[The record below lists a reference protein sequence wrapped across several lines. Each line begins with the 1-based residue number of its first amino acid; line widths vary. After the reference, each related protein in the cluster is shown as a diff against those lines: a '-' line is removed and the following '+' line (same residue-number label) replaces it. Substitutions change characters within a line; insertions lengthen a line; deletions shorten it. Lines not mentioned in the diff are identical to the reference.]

1 MRAEAS
7 SEEEASAAQILSQ
20 QEDGRKLMEQEEGEE
35 QDAEKRSECGPLIT
49 EELTDGENS
58 GHGVLSES
66 EAAGCLSDD
75 DGRDDLCC
83 FTAGTVSDWRE
94 GAT

>member
-7 SEEEASAAQILSQ
+7 SSSEEASAAQILSQ

-49 EELTDGENS
+49 EELTDERTA
-58 GHGVLSES
+58 VMES
-66 EAAGCLSDD
+66 CQSLKLLVVCLMMTGKISAASQQVQSLIG
-75 DGRDDLCC
+75 
-83 FTAGTVSDWRE
+83 
-94 GAT
+94 